1 MEGKTILT
9 MVVAAGLLGGAALAQ
24 QPPEH
29 RKGGGPGE
37 RADRMTE
44 YLGLSAEQRTSFE
57 ALRDEHQK
65 QTEPLRAEGRELHE
79 ALRTLMDQD
88 NPDPTALG
96 AAMLAVKQ
104 HDAKMRASHEAFE
117 AKLKGKLT
125 PEQKQKFEAFKAA
138 REVGPRRGGP
148 GGRGPGGFPGH
159 SQMPPGGDE
168 PPVPFQR

>member
-1 MEGKTILT
+1 MEGKAILA
-9 MVVAAGLLGGAALAQ
+9 MVMAAGLLGGAAVAQ

-29 RKGGGPGE
+29 RKGGGPE
-37 RADRMTE
+37 RDRGDRMTE
-44 YLGLSAEQRTSFE
+44 YLGLSAEQQASFK
-57 ALRDEHQK
+57 ALRDEQHK

-96 AAMLAVKQ
+96 SAMLAVKQ
-104 HDAKMRASHEAFE
+104 HQAKMKAAHDAFE
-117 AKLKGKLT
+117 AKVEAKLL

-138 REVGPRRGGP
+138 RELAPRHG
-148 GGRGPGGFPGH
+148 GPGGFPGH
-159 SQMPPGGDE
+159 PPMSRGGDE